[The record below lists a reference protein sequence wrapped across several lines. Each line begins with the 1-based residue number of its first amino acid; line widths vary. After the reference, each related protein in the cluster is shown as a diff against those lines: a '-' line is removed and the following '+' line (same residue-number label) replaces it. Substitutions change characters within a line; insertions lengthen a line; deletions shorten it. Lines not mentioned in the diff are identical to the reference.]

1 MPAGASTVQRRLTGG
16 ERADRSTPSPLTGRA
31 LELFLTRL
39 VQAAD
44 ALAKQR
50 GDKTLTAGHL

>member
-1 MPAGASTVQRRLTGG
+1 M
-16 ERADRSTPSPLTGRA
+16 STPSPLTGRA